1 MKDKVDSYLWLT
13 MAVLL
18 GQKNIPNPDNAVV
31 MGYIVDGDF
40 EKGKNE
46 IIVETALN
54 AGKWRLSFFV
64 LDPDAKKKWL
74 QNTPTPTPAGG
85 Q

>member
-1 MKDKVDSYLWLT
+1 MKDKVGPLQAYHGCF
-13 MAVLL
+13 L

-31 MGYIVDGDF
+31 MGYIVDADF

-54 AGKWRLSFFV
+54 GGKWRLSFFV

-74 QNTPTPTPAGG
+74 QKTPNPTPVSG